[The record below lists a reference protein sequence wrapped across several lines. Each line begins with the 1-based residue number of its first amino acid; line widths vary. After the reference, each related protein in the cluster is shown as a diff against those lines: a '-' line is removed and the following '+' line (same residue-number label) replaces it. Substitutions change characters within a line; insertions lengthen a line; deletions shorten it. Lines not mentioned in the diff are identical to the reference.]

1 MPVSSSDPLTDLRKR
16 GRPIEVADLGP
27 SGILLVLQYALN
39 QLDYE
44 LPVTGEMDDA
54 TSQAILET
62 YDVAVKPE
70 VSPEIQKHLDLLSQ
84 AILETYDVAVKPEV
98 SPEIQKHLDLL
109 AQWVDQATN
118 LPGVTVDEDELKDL
132 TRAAEDLLN

>member
-70 VSPEIQKHLDLLSQ
+70 VSPEIQKHLDLL
-84 AILETYDVAVKPEV
+84 
-98 SPEIQKHLDLL
+98 